1 MPVESELGEII
12 KEISIMQQ
20 CDSAYVVKYYGS
32 YFKGSDLWIV
42 MEYCG
47 GGSVSDIMKLRKK
60 VLNEEEIA
68 TILRDTLSG
77 LEYLHA
83 KKKIHRDC
91 KCANI
96 LLNNDEGIA
105 KLADFGVAGQLTDT
119 MAKRN
124 TIIGTPFCKLLI

>member
-1 MPVESELGEII
+1 
-12 KEISIMQQ
+12 MQQ
-20 CDSAYVVKYYGS
+20 CDSSYVVRYYGS
-32 YFKGSDLWIV
+32 YFQGSDLWIV

-91 KCANI
+91 KVSALVQKVGTI
-96 LLNNDEGIA
+96 FGIFNV
-105 KLADFGVAGQLTDT
+105 KEHVV
-119 MAKRN
+119 
-124 TIIGTPFCKLLI
+124 I

>member
-1 MPVESELGEII
+1 
-12 KEISIMQQ
+12 MQQ
-20 CDSAYVVKYYGS
+20 CDSSYVVRYYGS
-32 YFKGSDLWIV
+32 YFQGSDLWIV

-91 KCANI
+91 KVTEVQAFNAQKVGTI
-96 LLNNDEGIA
+96 FGIFNV
-105 KLADFGVAGQLTDT
+105 KEHVV
-119 MAKRN
+119 
-124 TIIGTPFCKLLI
+124 I

>member
-1 MPVESELGEII
+1 
-12 KEISIMQQ
+12 MQQ
-20 CDSAYVVKYYGS
+20 CDSSYVVKYYGS

-77 LEYLHA
+77 LEYLHS

-91 KCANI
+91 KSKFLALCYI
-96 LLNNDEGIA
+96 QIA
-105 KLADFGVAGQLTDT
+105 YSQFLSF
-119 MAKRN
+119 
-124 TIIGTPFCKLLI
+124 